1 MTPILTN
8 RARKQTPKA
17 GLNALRA
24 SLPRTQ
30 PALFE
35 HIGIKS
41 VAVAQ
46 IEDSDV
52 LNLEE
57 VLNIRPTIDA
67 ITRTSIISLFKSANA
82 PALSTETNSHITS
95 FLRAD
100 SPPLRIQRPLSPPLF
115 PRSKSSPVSS
125 GTGITNAKDIVG
137 RLNAVPAPVLEELE
151 DNIDNTSMSIIDG
164 WGKCVVSL
172 APFLVCGQKLIAQCV
187 AILPIS
193 SPPSASPLSSQDAE
207 IDELWEV
214 SLTPP
219 GTPATSLFNARM
231 GEHTLIYSMRL
242 SDVDIF
248 FWLFIT
254 VW

>member
-1 MTPILTN
+1 VRGFFLLLDYHLQRWN
-8 RARKQTPKA
+8 R
-17 GLNALRA
+17 
-24 SLPRTQ
+24 
-30 PALFE
+30 
-35 HIGIKS
+35 
-41 VAVAQ
+41 
-46 IEDSDV
+46 
-52 LNLEE
+52 
-57 VLNIRPTIDA
+57 NIRPTIDT
-67 ITRTSIISLFKSANA
+67 ITRTYIISLFKSTNA

-115 PRSKSSPVSS
+115 PRSKTSPVSS

-151 DNIDNTSMSIIDG
+151 DDIDNTSMSIIDG

-207 IDELWEV
+207 IDELWEA

-219 GTPATSLFNARM
+219 GTPATSLFNAKM

-248 FWLFIT
+248 FGFSSRFGRRSRDPAYSQTWTHTSALPQTKGF
-254 VW
+254 